1 MARKTN
7 TNKTRNNEVQH
18 KNDYP
23 NNKIEDFGVSNVR
36 WFKDSFGEDSAFFD
50 LDLGFVLIKGLLLR
64 YTKDGKGYISFVSD
78 KASNGNYYKRGYIN
92 DTALNDAI
100 VEAVENE

>member
-7 TNKTRNNEVQH
+7 TNNTRNNEVKH

-23 NNKIEDFGVSNVR
+23 NNKIKDFGVSNVR

-50 LDLGFVLIKGLLLR
+50 LDLGFILIKGLLLR
-64 YTKDGKGYISFVSD
+64 YTKDGKGYISFNSD

-92 DTALNDAI
+92 DTAFNDAI